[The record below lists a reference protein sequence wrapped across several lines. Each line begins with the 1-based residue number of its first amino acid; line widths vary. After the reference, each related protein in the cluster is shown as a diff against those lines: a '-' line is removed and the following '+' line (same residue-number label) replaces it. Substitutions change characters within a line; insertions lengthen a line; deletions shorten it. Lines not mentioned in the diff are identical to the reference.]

1 MRRSKIFFI
10 VGTIFGLFFVFA
22 IKSFAELYYD
32 YQILQALS
40 FQQVSIGLPS
50 KAFADNIKDGVT
62 LHAGDS
68 KFYISQST
76 LNDWFEKF
84 TRSYTFQEE
93 VRPKTDNISQYLV
106 QIADAVAINPKN
118 ARIGQSPTHP
128 EEIIELE
135 PSVIGKR
142 LNKEESIKRIISS
155 LKNGDKDIDIVLEQ
169 IEPEI
174 SLKNLYKM
182 GIYTMISK
190 GESNFV
196 GSPTFRVHNI
206 TVGSKIFDSF
216 IIQPEE
222 TFSFNNK
229 LGPVDG
235 EHGYKPE
242 LIIKGKKLVRDY
254 GGGICQVS
262 TTLFRAAMYAGLPIL
277 ERQSHSLPV
286 RYYSP
291 QGFDAAIY
299 PGVVD
304 LKFKNDTK
312 APIFVQATI
321 DGTKIS
327 FEMFGQKDGRKVVLN
342 KPITLSADPD
352 GALKTLLTRSVTKA
366 GDTKPRVDNYF
377 SNYRSPKSVE
387 VPRNPLE

>member
-1 MRRSKIFFI
+1 MNRSKIFYI
-10 VGTIFGLFFVFA
+10 LGTLFGLFFVFA
-22 IKSFAELYYD
+22 VRSFTELYYD

-40 FQQVSIGLPS
+40 YEQVSIGLPS
-50 KAFADNIKDGVT
+50 KVFNDSIKNGIT
-62 LHAGDS
+62 LHANGNQ
-68 KFYISQST
+68 FYVSPAT
-76 LNDWFEKF
+76 LKEWFETF
-84 TRSYTFQEE
+84 NRAYTFQEE
-93 VRPKTDNISQYLV
+93 VRPKVDNIVQFLIPVADSVLV
-106 QIADAVAINPKN
+106 NAKN
-118 ARIGQSPTHP
+118 ARIGPHPDKP
-128 EEIIELE
+128 EEIIEIE
-135 PSVIGKR
+135 PSVVGKS
-142 LNKEESIKRIISS
+142 LNKDESVKAIISGI
-155 LKNGDKDIDIVLEQ
+155 KIGQKDIILKLDDK
-169 IEPEI
+169 EPEI
-174 SLKNLYKM
+174 SLKKLYSM
-182 GIYTMISK
+182 GIYTTIGK
-190 GESNFV
+190 GESNFS
-196 GSPTFRVHNI
+196 GSPDFRIHNI
-206 TVGSKIFDSF
+206 KVGSKIFDSF

-312 APIFVQATI
+312 APIFVQTTL
-321 DGTKIS
+321 DGTKIK
-327 FEMFGQKDGRKVVLN
+327 FEMFGQKDGRKIIVD
-342 KPITLSADPD
+342 KPVTISANPD
-352 GALKTLLTRSVTKA
+352 GALKTLLIRSVVKNGQTKA
-366 GDTKPRVDNYF
+366 LVDNFY
-377 SNYRSPKSVE
+377 SNYRSPQSVE
-387 VPRNPLE
+387 APRNPLE